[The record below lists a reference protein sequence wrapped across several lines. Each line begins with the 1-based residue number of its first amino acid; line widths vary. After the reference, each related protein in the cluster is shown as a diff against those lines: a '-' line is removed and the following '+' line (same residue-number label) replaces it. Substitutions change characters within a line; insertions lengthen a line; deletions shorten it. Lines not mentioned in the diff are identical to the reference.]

1 MNLSEILFE
10 RLQEL
15 ILPADYP
22 AGEIVPIEKQLRGTA
37 FFPLGEG
44 ILEAGKWKHDEHY
57 PMMVLAQDCGN
68 EARANEVFASTLQS
82 ELAYGNTTWINL
94 EKLLGK
100 EAMKDCFFTT
110 AIMGLRKSGQKDDQ
124 ASYAFSTKGKD
135 FLQLNL
141 SFFREQLENADP
153 DVIIALG
160 LPVVHFLSAIFTR
173 EMHAFKELKSLKA
186 LESYCPKGYI
196 DIIRDGNPLR
206 IVFITK
212 PKQKLKE
219 LIN

>member
-1 MNLSEILFE
+1 
-10 RLQEL
+10 
-15 ILPADYP
+15 
-22 AGEIVPIEKQLRGTA
+22 
-37 FFPLGEG
+37 
-44 ILEAGKWKHDEHY
+44 
-57 PMMVLAQDCGN
+57 
-68 EARANEVFASTLQS
+68 VFASTLQS

-173 EMHAFKELKSLKA
+173 EMHAFKELKSCHFKRNLVVPI
-186 LESYCPKGYI
+186 LEMR
-196 DIIRDGNPLR
+196 II
-206 IVFITK
+206 
-212 PKQKLKE
+212 KLKHQLKNSIFSIKTD
-219 LIN
+219 LIFNLLCKSH